1 MKLVGWIEF
10 KIKTAGAK
18 ALAKEIRRKSMENV
32 YTNELRK
39 LVAEFPNRSAWKRGV
54 KEYTDELLD
63 NLEENAQY
71 YERLPRNEKELKEW
85 LLNGAMDWED
95 YSYGGCSLIYDGD
108 IAERLCTP
116 SELKKKD
123 GGRLAPN
130 SQESWLDVQTRALRQ
145 ASIRIKIKFRLLKN
159 VTD

>member
-1 MKLVGWIEF
+1 
-10 KIKTAGAK
+10 
-18 ALAKEIRRKSMENV
+18 MENI
-32 YTNELRK
+32 YTKELRK
-39 LVAEFPNRSAWKRGV
+39 LVAEIPNTSAWKRGV

-63 NLEENAQY
+63 NLEEKAQS
-71 YERLPRNEKELKEW
+71 YERLPKNEKELKEW

-95 YSYGGCSLIYDGD
+95 YSYGGCSLIYDSQ

-145 ASIRIKIKFRLLKN
+145 ACIRIKIKFRLL
-159 VTD
+159 

>member
-1 MKLVGWIEF
+1 
-10 KIKTAGAK
+10 
-18 ALAKEIRRKSMENV
+18 MENI

-39 LVAEFPNRSAWKRGV
+39 LVAQFPNRSVWKKGV
-54 KEYTDELLD
+54 KKYADELLD
-63 NLEENAQY
+63 NLEEKAQIN
-71 YERLPRNEKELKEW
+71 ERLPKDEKELKEW

-95 YSYGGCSLIYDGD
+95 YSYGGCSLIYDSQ

-130 SQESWLDVQTRALRQ
+130 SQESWLDVQTRALYQ
-145 ASIRIKIKFRLLKN
+145 AYVRITRKFRLL
-159 VTD
+159 

>member
-1 MKLVGWIEF
+1 M
-10 KIKTAGAK
+10 
-18 ALAKEIRRKSMENV
+18 
-32 YTNELRK
+32 
-39 LVAEFPNRSAWKRGV
+39 
-54 KEYTDELLD
+54 
-63 NLEENAQY
+63 
-71 YERLPRNEKELKEW
+71 
-85 LLNGAMDWED
+85 NGAMDWED

-130 SQESWLDVQTRALRQ
+130 SQESWLDVQTIALRQ
-145 ASIRIKIKFRLLKN
+145 ACIRIKSKFRLLKN

>member
-1 MKLVGWIEF
+1 
-10 KIKTAGAK
+10 
-18 ALAKEIRRKSMENV
+18 MENI

-39 LVAEFPNRSAWKRGV
+39 LVAEIPNTSAWKRGV

-63 NLEENAQY
+63 NLEEKAQY
-71 YERLPRNEKELKEW
+71 YERLPRNEKELEEW
-85 LLNGAMDWED
+85 LLNGAMNWED
-95 YSYGGCSLIYDGD
+95 YSYGGCSLIYDGQ

-130 SQESWLDVQTRALRQ
+130 RYESWLDTQVRALKQ
-145 ASIRIKIKFRLLKN
+145 ASLRIKRKFRLL
-159 VTD
+159 

>member
-1 MKLVGWIEF
+1 
-10 KIKTAGAK
+10 
-18 ALAKEIRRKSMENV
+18 MENV

-39 LVAEFPNRSAWKRGV
+39 LVEEIPNRSAWKRGV
-54 KEYTDELLD
+54 KKYADELLD
-63 NLEENAQY
+63 NLEERAQIN
-71 YERLPRNEKELKEW
+71 ERLPKDEKELKEW

-116 SELKKKD
+116 SDLKKKD
-123 GGRLAPN
+123 GGRLDPN

-145 ASIRIKIKFRLLKN
+145 ACIRIKSKFRLL
-159 VTD
+159 

>member
-1 MKLVGWIEF
+1 ME
-10 KIKTAGAK
+10 KI
-18 ALAKEIRRKSMENV
+18 

-39 LVAEFPNRSAWKRGV
+39 LVEEIPNTSAWKRGV

-63 NLEENAQY
+63 NLEEKAQS

-95 YSYGGCSLIYDGD
+95 YSYGGCSLIYDGQ

-145 ASIRIKIKFRLLKN
+145 ASIRIKSKFRLL
-159 VTD
+159 

>member
-1 MKLVGWIEF
+1 
-10 KIKTAGAK
+10 
-18 ALAKEIRRKSMENV
+18 MENI
-32 YTNELRK
+32 YTNELRER
-39 LVAEFPNRSAWKRGV
+39 AMESPSRSAWKRGV

-63 NLEENAQY
+63 NLEEKAQS

-95 YSYGGCSLIYDGD
+95 YSYGGCSLIYDSQ

-123 GGRLAPN
+123 GGRLEPN

-145 ASIRIKIKFRLLKN
+145 ACIRIKSKFRLLKN